1 MDIFVQFL
9 SENTQIFDEKLL
21 KMIMVCPD
29 CAPWRSDQEWRS
41 ICADTV
47 GQEPLNTWTGRLL
60 GIFVTFYSLKISR
73 NDNNITCAARKKK

>member
-9 SENTQIFDEKLL
+9 SKNTQIFDEKLL
-21 KMIMVCPD
+21 KMIKVCPD

-47 GQEPLNTWTGRLL
+47 GISVAMSLPLQALL
-60 GIFVTFYSLKISR
+60 TVNESFQMK
-73 NDNNITCAARKKK
+73 